1 MNKIRTFEK
10 PKLKRA
16 FKNSKLTVI
25 DINSTDKEID
35 EFLKEKYGYGL
46 WEFIHSL
53 YTIVHLY
60 GLRDLKRE
68 IKTLQEKINKYTS
81 AKRKLNE
88 NSDQFLIDTDI
99 WKVIKKIH
107 PDENI
112 KFTTNYRKKFIMKH
126 FNLNPY
132 FDTVNELI
140 GSTKR
145 RIKYLEI
152 VGYKGIILRIKPR
165 NLIILV
171 WSFAMKKGEKEE
183 DIDFKNIQIL
193 LNLFSGKKGWRNYF
207 KKPELI
213 SEKTPELTY
222 NKYIKYPKDK
232 KYKDFAFCIYFL
244 CFEDITE
251 ELKRIFPDPLEHRN
265 FQLEAM
271 AEIAAQEV
279 KKVIN

>member
-10 PKLKRA
+10 PKSKRA

-46 WEFIHSL
+46 WEFSHSL

-60 GLRDLKRE
+60 GLRDLKKE

-81 AKRKLNE
+81 AKRKLIE
-88 NSDQFLIDTDI
+88 NIDQFLIDTDI
-99 WKVIKKIH
+99 WKVMKKIH

-112 KFTTNYRKKFIMKH
+112 KWTTNHRKKFIMKH
-126 FNLNPY
+126 FSLNPY

-140 GSTKR
+140 ESIKR

-152 VGYKGIILRIKPR
+152 VGYKGIILRIEPR

-193 LNLFSGKKGWRNYF
+193 LNLFSERKGWRNYF
-207 KKPELI
+207 KKTELI
-213 SEKTPELTY
+213 SEKTPELTH
-222 NKYIKYPKDK
+222 NKYIKYAKDK
-232 KYKDFAFCIYFL
+232 KYKDFAFLIYFL

-251 ELKRIFPDPLEHRN
+251 ELKRIFPDPLEHLN

-271 AEIAAQEV
+271 AEIAAQEI